1 MVCFFFLIHITPW
14 TSLLITMFLIRYTS
28 LLYPSLSTAV
38 ALTFHSFLYSSL
50 PPFSLSSRA
59 SPSLIIRG
67 DKNRAIWRVKITI
80 LQIGLFIVALTVPP
94 SIELSF
100 ASIVA
105 LATTSYWIEVEWGKV
120 KRWIAIYEDNSNN
133 NDDDIRI
140 SSLLSLK
147 WRGIMYEEQVLQY
160 LHNAIESTFE
170 NIFDDLIVFRNP
182 FNHFQIHVNN
192 EGAVRRY
199 ELQVYYS
206 KVNKR
211 IVLTFNC
218 DVLHEDLRHHL
229 EKVFSA
235 VEVSSHVIKKRRRKV
250 AFDETHK
257 DQEEDLQDVFNN
269 LIYASLKNRDT
280 EFYYCMRLVQY
291 NYNADELQ
299 QDVLNDLLPA
309 IYRHLLLMFQQK
321 KKTDPE
327 FLLVIVT
334 ALKKIK
340 KVVNVVLTKEEKEVL
355 YKFKSV
361 NYSIFGA
368 YYHGRMSKKQA
379 MKYLLTSYPQCFIL
393 FTDEEDEDE
402 GEDNDTASLLT
413 LRYFI
418 PAERGVQKAFFVDEK
433 IVYNK
438 VLQVFMVFKHNKVVN
453 SFKKANFHG
462 YLTTK
467 GHPLLANIHFRMISN
482 QIKMIL

>member
-1 MVCFFFLIHITPW
+1 MVCFFFSHSLDF
-14 TSLLITMFLIRYTS
+14 TSYYNVSYKVHLSS
-28 LLYPSLSTAV
+28 LPLFSTAV
-38 ALTFHSFLYSSL
+38 ALTFSFSPSFLHSSL

-59 SPSLIIRG
+59 SIRG
-67 DKNRAIWRVKITI
+67 DKNRAIWRIKITI
-80 LQIGLFIVALTVPP
+80 LQIGLFIVALTVPS

-100 ASIVA
+100 TSIVA

-140 SSLLSLK
+140 SSSLSLK
-147 WRGIMYEEQVLQY
+147 WFGIMYEEQVLQY
-160 LHNAIESTFE
+160 LHDAIESTFE

-182 FNHFQIHVNN
+182 FNHFQIYVNN
-192 EGAVRRY
+192 EGTVRHY

-206 KVNKR
+206 KVNNR

-218 DVLHEDLRHHL
+218 DFLYEDLRHHL

-235 VEVSSHVIKKRRRKV
+235 VEVSSHVIKKRKRKV

-291 NYNADELQ
+291 NYNAEELQ

-340 KVVNVVLTKEEKEVL
+340 KVVNVVLTKEEKEML

-361 NYSIFGA
+361 DYSIFGA

-402 GEDNDTASLLT
+402 GKDGEDASLLT

-418 PAERGVQKAFFVDEK
+418 PAKRGVQKAFFVDEK
-433 IVYNK
+433 IVYSK
-438 VLQVFMVFKHNKVVN
+438 VLQVFMVLKHNKVVN

-462 YLTTK
+462 YLATK

>member
-1 MVCFFFLIHITPW
+1 LFFFLIHIIPW
-14 TSLLITMFLIRYTS
+14 TSLLITMFLIRYIS
-28 LLYPSLSTAV
+28 LLYLSFYFCCSYLFFLFF
-38 ALTFHSFLYSSL
+38 LTFFSSSL
-50 PPFSLSSRA
+50 FPL
-59 SPSLIIRG
+59 LTCLLIRG
-67 DKNRAIWRVKITI
+67 DKNRAIWRIKITI

-105 LATTSYWIEVEWGKV
+105 LATTSYWIEVECGKV
-120 KRWIAIYEDNSNN
+120 KRWIAIYEDTSNN
-133 NDDDIRI
+133 DALRI
-140 SSLLSLK
+140 SSSLSLK
-147 WRGIMYEEQVLQY
+147 WFGIMYEEQVLQY
-160 LHNAIESTFE
+160 LHDAIESTFE

-182 FNHFQIHVNN
+182 FNHFQIYVNN
-192 EGAVRRY
+192 EGTVRRY

-218 DVLHEDLRHHL
+218 DFLYEDLRHHL

-327 FLLVIVT
+327 FSLVIVT

-361 NYSIFGA
+361 DYSIFGA

-393 FTDEEDEDE
+393 FTDEEDE
-402 GEDNDTASLLT
+402 EDDDTASLLT

-418 PAERGVQKAFFVDEK
+418 PAEKGVQKAFFVDEK

-462 YLTTK
+462 YLATK